1 AVADTGHELVGKP
14 VELVGLRKD
23 QTEVPVELSLSSW
36 KLGDERYF
44 TGIIRDISERKRA
57 EKDLRA
63 SEARLRTI
71 IEMQSIAIM
80 IVDAQHAVTFANKAA
95 ENLFRQQSRDLMG
108 APFGFPVVEGDV
120 GEIEIVR
127 SGHALAVAEMQVFPM
142 KWEGKKQFLISL
154 RDVTAHRRAEGE
166 LRKLFQAIEQS
177 PASVVITDVNGRIEY
192 VNPKFTETTGYTY
205 AEAAG
210 KNPGILKSGHTD
222 SSEYKQLWDTISS
235 GNVWRGEFH
244 NKKKNGELFWELA
257 SIAPVRDVRGK
268 VTHYVAVKEDITDR
282 KATEQRLRQAQ
293 KMEVVGQLT
302 GGIAHDF
309 NNLLAIILGNLQLLE
324 ENQNLDQESRDL
336 VSDAVW
342 SAERAAELTH
352 RLLAFAR
359 RQRLTP
365 EVTDL
370 NHVVGEMTV
379 LLRRTMGDAISI
391 REELAPGLWT
401 AMVDRGQLENA
412 LLNLVVNARDAMP
425 RGGVLTIVTGNAPLR
440 GEVSGEAPELAP
452 GDYVMLAVRDT
463 GTGMPPDVVSR
474 IFEPF
479 FTTKEF
485 GKGSGLGLSMVYG
498 WVRQSGGHV
507 LVNSE
512 VDHGTMIRLYLPRVT
527 TGEAEI
533 DHQEIAAP

>member
-1 AVADTGHELVGKP
+1 
-14 VELVGLRKD
+14 
-23 QTEVPVELSLSSW
+23 
-36 KLGDERYF
+36 
-44 TGIIRDISERKRA
+44 
-57 EKDLRA
+57 
-63 SEARLRTI
+63 
-71 IEMQSIAIM
+71 
-80 IVDAQHAVTFANKAA
+80 
-95 ENLFRQQSRDLMG
+95 
-108 APFGFPVVEGDV
+108 
-120 GEIEIVR
+120 
-127 SGHALAVAEMQVFPM
+127 
-142 KWEGKKQFLISL
+142 
-154 RDVTAHRRAEGE
+154 
-166 LRKLFQAIEQS
+166 
-177 PASVVITDVNGRIEY
+177 
-192 VNPKFTETTGYTY
+192 
-205 AEAAG
+205 
-210 KNPGILKSGHTD
+210 
-222 SSEYKQLWDTISS
+222 
-235 GNVWRGEFH
+235 
-244 NKKKNGELFWELA
+244 
-257 SIAPVRDVRGK
+257 
-268 VTHYVAVKEDITDR
+268 
-282 KATEQRLRQAQ
+282 
-293 KMEVVGQLT
+293 MEVVGQLT

-425 RGGVLTIVTGNAPLR
+425 SGGVLTIATGNAALR
-440 GEVSGEAPELAP
+440 GEVPGEAQELAP
-452 GDYVMLAVRDT
+452 GDYVMLAVSDT
-463 GTGMPPDVVSR
+463 GTGMPPEVVNR

-507 LVNSE
+507 LVDSE
-512 VDHGTMIRLYLPRVT
+512 VDHGTTIRLYLPRVMAP
-527 TGEAEI
+527 EAAI
-533 DHQEIAAP
+533 DHQEIATR